1 MIRLLIVT
9 LVLAWGALAADIS
22 GNWNLRVTSPQ
33 GEHAAK
39 LTLAL
44 NGEKV
49 SGAIQSERGEHKIE
63 GTLKDERIEFFVEY
77 SGGDAPSRIP
87 FTGKVET
94 ADKMTGRYSAGEAG
108 GDWTAT
114 RVK

>member
-1 MIRLLIVT
+1 MIRLL
-9 LVLAWGALAADIS
+9 LPLAIALAAPAADIS

-33 GEHAAK
+33 GEHTAK
-39 LTLAL
+39 LTVAL
-44 NGEKV
+44 SGEKV

-63 GTLKDERIEFFVEY
+63 GTLKEDRIEFFVEY
-77 SGGDAPSRIP
+77 SGGDAPARIP

-94 ADKMTGRYSAGEAG
+94 ADKMTGRYTAGDAG